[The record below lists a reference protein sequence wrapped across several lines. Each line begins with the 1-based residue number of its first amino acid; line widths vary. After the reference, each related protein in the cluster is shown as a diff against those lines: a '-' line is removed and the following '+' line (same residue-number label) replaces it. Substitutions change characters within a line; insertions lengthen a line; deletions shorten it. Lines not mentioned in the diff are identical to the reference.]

1 MKLSK
6 MQKGQSGTV
15 KNIDCKES
23 VKNIENNTNSTKSI
37 SYTIG
42 KYKINVK
49 REYENSGNSFL
60 ESVMNLLYDEMES
73 RKAKK

>member
-1 MKLSK
+1 MVYFQFLCRF
-6 MQKGQSGTV
+6 MEGV
-15 KNIDCKES
+15 KK
-23 VKNIENNTNSTKSI
+23 IENNTNSTKPI

-73 RKAKK
+73 RKTKK

>member
-1 MKLSK
+1 M
-6 MQKGQSGTV
+6 
-15 KNIDCKES
+15 ES

-49 REYENSGNSFL
+49 RESDKGGRSILEN
-60 ESVMNLLYDEMES
+60 VMNLLYDEMES
-73 RKAKK
+73 IKAKK

>member
-1 MKLSK
+1 MENI
-6 MQKGQSGTV
+6 
-15 KNIDCKES
+15 KN
-23 VKNIENNTNSTKSI
+23 VVNNDSSTNKRIT
-37 SYTIG
+37 YMIG

-73 RKAKK
+73 RKTKK

>member
-1 MKLSK
+1 M
-6 MQKGQSGTV
+6 
-15 KNIDCKES
+15 ES

-49 REYENSGNSFL
+49 REAENGGRSIL

>member
-1 MKLSK
+1 M
-6 MQKGQSGTV
+6 
-15 KNIDCKES
+15 ES

-49 REYENSGNSFL
+49 RESDKGGRSILEN
-60 ESVMNLLYDEMES
+60 VMNLLYDEMES
-73 RKAKK
+73 RKKRK